1 MKTII
6 VPTDFSPVSINA
18 MNFAVNMAQAV
29 DASIMLLHVYT
40 IPVSYSE
47 VPIILVSVEEM
58 KKSSEAQ
65 LEELKKNIDHITSG
79 KVKVY
84 TESRMGNTVDELV
97 EICKKI
103 EPFAIVMGAKGK
115 TSIEKVVF
123 GSTTLTAIR
132 HLTWPVICVPPG
144 KKYGNGIKKIGFACD
159 FKQVVETTPVKFI
172 LQMVKE
178 FHAELHILN
187 VDYKEKHFRPETPE
201 QSFLLHNL
209 LEEIK
214 PQYHFINNPD
224 IEDGINEFAETNNL
238 DLVIAIPKK
247 HKLLEGIFRPSS
259 TKQLV
264 FQSHI
269 PVMCVHE

>member
-6 VPTDFSPVSINA
+6 VPTDFSPVSVNA
-18 MNFAVNMAQAV
+18 VNFAVNMAQAV
-29 DASIMLLHVYT
+29 DASIMLLHVYN
-40 IPVSYSE
+40 IPVSYAE
-47 VPIILVSVEEM
+47 VPIILVSVDEM
-58 KKSSEAQ
+58 KKGSEAQ
-65 LEELKKNIDHITSG
+65 LEELKNNINHITSG
-79 KVKVY
+79 KVKIY
-84 TESRMGNTVDELV
+84 TESRMGNTVDELG
-97 EICKKI
+97 EICKNI
-103 EPFAIVMGAKGK
+103 QPFAVVMGAKGK
-115 TSIEKVVF
+115 TGIENVMF

-132 HLTWPVICVPPG
+132 HLTWPVICVPSG
-144 KKYGNGIKKIGFACD
+144 KKYGNGITKIGFACD

-172 LQMVKE
+172 IQMVKE
-178 FHAELHILN
+178 FKAELHILN

-209 LEEIK
+209 LEEVK
-214 PQYHFINNPD
+214 PQYHFINNAD

-247 HKLLEGIFRPSS
+247 HKLLDGIFRPSS